1 MGGRGGTGGS
11 IGAGEAGRG
20 RNMSIARFLSQQD
33 IDSYMRKLRDQSSKN
48 RKAAENK
55 AFSNAFVTAQKSGA
69 LEVTVN
75 GKKYRRANKRSGTWR
90 PV

>member
-33 IDSYMRKLRDQSSKN
+33 IKQ
-48 RKAAENK
+48 
-55 AFSNAFVTAQKSGA
+55 
-69 LEVTVN
+69 
-75 GKKYRRANKRSGTWR
+75 RRVRSILIR
-90 PV
+90 VVQHD